1 MKFSKLTSKH
11 QATIPKNIR
20 EKLSLVSGDYV
31 QFDEQNGQV
40 VVTKV
45 ERLDRDYLEAV
56 GMTLESEWL
65 SEADEAAY
73 ADL

>member
-1 MKFSKLTSKH
+1 MEFSKLTTKH
-11 QATIPKNIR
+11 QATIPKAIR
-20 EKLSLVSGDYV
+20 EKLGLQSGDYV
-31 QFDEQNGQV
+31 QFQERNGQV

-45 ERLDRDYLEAV
+45 ERLDNDYLRTV

-65 SEADEAAY
+65 SDADEKAY

>member
-1 MKFSKLTSKH
+1 MEFSKLTTKH
-11 QATIPKNIR
+11 QATIPKLIR
-20 EKLSLVSGDYV
+20 KKLALQAGDYI
-31 QFDEQNGQV
+31 QFHEQNGQV
-40 VVTKV
+40 VVSKV
-45 ERLDRDYLEAV
+45 EQVDRDYLRSV

>member
-1 MKFSKLTSKH
+1 MRALPAPVVDNRHF
-11 QATIPKNIR
+11 QER
-20 EKLSLVSGDYV
+20 D
-31 QFDEQNGQV
+31 GQV
-40 VVTKV
+40 ILTKV
-45 ERLDRDYLEAV
+45 ERVDREYLGAV